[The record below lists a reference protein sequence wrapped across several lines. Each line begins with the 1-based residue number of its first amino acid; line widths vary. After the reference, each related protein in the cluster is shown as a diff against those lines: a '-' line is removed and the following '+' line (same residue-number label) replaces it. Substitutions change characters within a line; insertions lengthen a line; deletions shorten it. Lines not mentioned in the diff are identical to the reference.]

1 MSLYVNRPRRGGL
14 WAVLAA
20 LSLALLGCGPL
31 PFWGDVQLKP
41 DVTDNIR
48 NQDLLPRFPQ
58 GGGQNGE
65 NFGPSAKPEIFTGE
79 EVSPVEGPQPVQPTA
94 NGQGYELNF
103 ENAPIASVAKTVL
116 GDILKVGYTIDPRVQ
131 GTISLASGRPVPR
144 SDLLFVFETAL
155 RLTGVA
161 MVRDTVG
168 YRLIPIG
175 DAVAGGNMDSAVARA
190 EPGYGISVA
199 PLQYISATTL
209 IRLLDSFATKPGAV
223 RVDTARNML
232 LVQGTGAERR
242 AAIETA
248 LSFDVDWMR
257 GQSVGIF
264 PVQNSNPEP
273 VIAELEKILDSK
285 EGGFSQDIVKFQVM
299 ARRNAI
305 LAVTSKPDLLRTV
318 GTWIRRLDAADTT
331 RTAVHVYRVKYGEA
345 RQLARVLSDIFGGG
359 SSGFSSDT
367 LGSQVAPGSGLA
379 RTSSNADRL
388 PGLSATTGAQSS
400 TGAGS
405 TSGGS
410 RFGATTGGTGRR
422 QVVLWERAGAATSG
436 GAAGSTFDARS
447 TAGGGGGQA
456 GLEGI
461 KISADVS
468 TNSLLVYA
476 STENYRLVEQTI
488 RQLDQP
494 QAQVGIDATI
504 AEVTLNNTL
513 SYGVQFFLQNNNLSV
528 SNIPTSPPGALP
540 TTTSSTTSSVA
551 GGVAS
556 GVANAFLNRAF
567 PGFNFLIGPEAQP
580 KVILDALH
588 AVTDVKILSN
598 PSLVVIDNQVAT
610 LLVGDEIPVSTGT
623 GNVLNSATST
633 SNTVVNSIDYRS
645 TGIILRVIPRVSP
658 NGNVRLDVEQ
668 EISQATN
675 STASTLTPTVSQRK
689 VKSSVSVANGQ
700 TVLLAGLIQ
709 EKTELDRGG
718 IPLLDQIP
726 KVGDL
731 FSHQTKST
739 VRTELIIFIRPQ
751 VIRDSVD
758 ASFVAE
764 EFRTKLRGT
773 IESPPPSLTR
783 TAPLVR

>member
-1 MSLYVNRPRRGGL
+1 
-14 WAVLAA
+14 
-20 LSLALLGCGPL
+20 
-31 PFWGDVQLKP
+31 VQHKP
-41 DVTDNIR
+41 DVSDNIR

-58 GGGQNGE
+58 GGGQSGQS
-65 NFGPSAKPEIFTGE
+65 GTVTTKPQVFTAE
-79 EVSPVEGPQPVQPTA
+79 EVSPVEAPQPQPQPTT

-116 GDILKVGYTIDPRVQ
+116 GDILKIGYTIDPRVQ
-131 GTISLASGRPVPR
+131 GAISLASGRPVPK

-168 YRLIPIG
+168 YRLIPIS
-175 DAVAGGNMDSAVARA
+175 DAVAAGNLDSQVARA
-190 EPGYGISVA
+190 EAGYGISVV
-199 PLQYISATTL
+199 PLQFVSATTL
-209 IRLLDSFATKPGAV
+209 IKLLDSFATKPGAV
-223 RVDTARNML
+223 RVDSSRNIL
-232 LVQGTGAERR
+232 LIQGSGAERR
-242 AAIETA
+242 AAIDTA
-248 LSFDVDWMR
+248 LSFDVNWMR

-285 EGGFSQDIVKFQVM
+285 EGGFTQDMVKFQPI

-305 LAVTSKPDLLRTV
+305 LAVTSKAAMLRMV
-318 GTWIRRLDAADTT
+318 ETWIRRLDTADPT
-331 RTAVHVYRVKYGEA
+331 RVAVHVYRVKYGEA

-359 SSGFSSDT
+359 SSGSFET
-367 LGSQVAPGSGLA
+367 AAGQVAPGGGLTK
-379 RTSSNADRL
+379 TSSNADRL
-388 PGLSATTGAQSS
+388 PGLSATTGTQSS
-400 TGAGS
+400 AAGGSSGRSGFGAGGGSSGFGGAATGAG
-405 TSGGS
+405 TGAGAGGS
-410 RFGATTGGTGRR
+410 
-422 QVVLWERAGAATSG
+422 AASV
-436 GAAGSTFDARS
+436 FDARS
-447 TAGGGGGQA
+447 ATTSGGGQGA
-456 GLEGI
+456 LEGI
-461 KISADVS
+461 KISADIS
-468 TNSLLVYA
+468 TNSLLVFA
-476 STENYRLVEQTI
+476 SAENYRIVEQTI

-504 AEVTLNNTL
+504 AEVTLNNNL

-528 SNIPTSPPGALP
+528 SNIPTSPPGAL
-540 TTTSSTTSSVA
+540 STTVN
-551 GGVAS
+551 
-556 GVANAFLNRAF
+556 GVANALLNRAF

-623 GNVLNSATST
+623 GNVLNSATNT

-675 STASTLTPTVSQRK
+675 ATANTLTPTVSQRK

-709 EKTELDRGG
+709 EKNELDRGG

-731 FSHQTKST
+731 FSHQTKSI

-751 VIRDSVD
+751 LIRDAVD

-773 IESPPPSLTR
+773 IESPPPTMSR
-783 TAPLVR
+783 TAPLIR

>member
-1 MSLYVNRPRRGGL
+1 MSLCVNRPLRGGL

-58 GGGQNGE
+58 GGGQSGQNSGA
-65 NFGPSAKPEIFTGE
+65 SAKPQIFTGE
-79 EVSPVEGPQPVQPTA
+79 EVSPVEGPQPVQTTA

-116 GDILKVGYTIDPRVQ
+116 GDILKLGYTIDPRVQ

-285 EGGFSQDIVKFQVM
+285 EGGFSQDVVKFQVM

-318 GTWIRRLDAADTT
+318 GTWIRRLDTADTT

-388 PGLSATTGAQSS
+388 PGLSATTGTQSS

-410 RFGATTGGTGRR
+410 RFGATTGGTSTGGT
-422 QVVLWERAGAATSG
+422 LGTAGAATSG
-436 GAAGSTFDARS
+436 GAAGSTFDARFAAS
-447 TAGGGGGQA
+447 GGGGGQA
-456 GLEGI
+456 ALEGI

-504 AEVTLNNTL
+504 AEVTLNNNL
-513 SYGVQFFLQNNNLSV
+513 SYGVQFFLHNNNLSV
-528 SNIPTSPPGALP
+528 SNIPTSPPGVAS
-540 TTTSSTTSSVA
+540 TTTSST
-551 GGVAS
+551 AS
-556 GVANAFLNRAF
+556 GVATGVANALLNRAF

>member
-1 MSLYVNRPRRGGL
+1 MSLCVNRPLRGGL

-31 PFWGDVQLKP
+31 PFWGDVQHKP
-41 DVTDNIR
+41 EVMDNIR

-65 NFGPSAKPEIFTGE
+65 NSGANAKPQIFTGE
-79 EVSPVEGPQPVQPTA
+79 EMSPVEGPQPVQATA

-116 GDILKVGYTIDPRVQ
+116 GDILKLGYTIDPRVQ

-199 PLQYISATTL
+199 PLRYVSATTL

-223 RVDTARNML
+223 RVDSARNML

-285 EGGFSQDIVKFQVM
+285 EGGFSQDIVKFQVI

-318 GTWIRRLDAADTT
+318 GTWIRRLDSADTT

-359 SSGFSSDT
+359 SSGSDT

-388 PGLSATTGAQSS
+388 HGLSATTGTQSS

-410 RFGATTGGTGRR
+410 RFGATTGGTGGT
-422 QVVLWERAGAATSG
+422 LGGTAGAATSG
-436 GAAGSTFDARS
+436 GAAGSTFDASS
-447 TAGGGGGQA
+447 TASGGGGGQA
-456 GLEGI
+456 ALEGI

-476 STENYRLVEQTI
+476 SAENYRLVEQTI

-513 SYGVQFFLQNNNLSV
+513 NYGVQFFLQNNNLSV
-528 SNIPTSPPGALP
+528 SNIPTSPPGVQ

-551 GGVAS
+551 GGVATS
-556 GVANAFLNRAF
+556 VASAFLNRAF

-633 SNTVVNSIDYRS
+633 NNTIVNSIDYRS

-751 VIRDSVD
+751 VIRDAVD

-773 IESPPPSLTR
+773 IESPAPSVTR

>member
-1 MSLYVNRPRRGGL
+1 
-14 WAVLAA
+14 
-20 LSLALLGCGPL
+20 
-31 PFWGDVQLKP
+31 
-41 DVTDNIR
+41 
-48 NQDLLPRFPQ
+48 
-58 GGGQNGE
+58 
-65 NFGPSAKPEIFTGE
+65 
-79 EVSPVEGPQPVQPTA
+79 
-94 NGQGYELNF
+94 
-103 ENAPIASVAKTVL
+103 
-116 GDILKVGYTIDPRVQ
+116 
-131 GTISLASGRPVPR
+131 
-144 SDLLFVFETAL
+144 
-155 RLTGVA
+155 
-161 MVRDTVG
+161 VG

-175 DAVAGGNMDSAVARA
+175 DAVAGGNLDSAVARA

-199 PLQYISATTL
+199 PLRYVSATTL

-223 RVDTARNML
+223 RVDSARNML

-285 EGGFSQDIVKFQVM
+285 EGGFSQDIVKFQVI

-318 GTWIRRLDAADTT
+318 GTWIRRLDTADTT
-331 RTAVHVYRVKYGEA
+331 RTAVHVYRVKYGDA

-359 SSGFSSDT
+359 SSGSPSDT
-367 LGSQVAPGSGLA
+367 LGSQVAPGSGGLTK
-379 RTSSNADRL
+379 TSSNADRL
-388 PGLSATTGAQSS
+388 PGLSATTGTQSS
-400 TGAGS
+400 TGGGS
-405 TSGGS
+405 TGGGS
-410 RFGATTGGTGRR
+410 RFGASAGNLGT
-422 QVVLWERAGAATSG
+422 AGAAASG
-436 GAAGSTFDARS
+436 GAAGSTFDARNVAS
-447 TAGGGGGQA
+447 GGGSGQPA
-456 GLEGI
+456 LEGI
-461 KISADVS
+461 KITADVS

-476 STENYRLVEQTI
+476 STENYRLVEQTM

-504 AEVTLNNTL
+504 AEVTLNNSL

-540 TTTSSTTSSVA
+540 TTNTTSSVA
-551 GGVAS
+551 GTVATTVAS
-556 GVANAFLNRAF
+556 TFLNRAF

-633 SNTVVNSIDYRS
+633 NNTIVNSIDYRS

-675 STASTLTPTVSQRK
+675 ATASTLTPTVSQRK
-689 VKSSVSVANGQ
+689 VNSSVSVANGQ

-718 IPLLDQIP
+718 IPILDQIP

-731 FSHQTKST
+731 FSHQTKSV

-773 IESPPPSLTR
+773 IESPPPSVTR